1 MTLITFLPLGSRR
14 TTTLEDIYRHYD
26 DLEAEDD
33 ASHDETKTAS
43 PEYDGEVTGY
53 AVEQTPMSGKG
64 PVNTGHNGGS
74 GGYAYGTPGGSAPAG
89 GSGYSYGGAGSSAHG
104 GGGGYSYGGGVH
116 ADSTSGSFSFSISSC
131 VLYGCETW
139 SLPLREEHRLRVFEN
154 RVLRRIFGLKR
165 DEVTGGWRK
174 LRNEELR
181 DLYSSPSIIR
191 IIKSGRMR
199 WAGHVARKWEQR
211 NAYRLPA

>member
-1 MTLITFLPLGSRR
+1 LTLITFLTLGFRR

-43 PEYDGEVTGY
+43 PEYEGEVTGY

-74 GGYAYGTPGGSAPAG
+74 GGYAYGVPGGSAPGG

-104 GGGGYSYGGGVH
+104 GGGYSYGGGVH
-116 ADSTSGSFSFSISSC
+116 AHSSSGQFNFSISFF
-131 VLYGCETW
+131 VLYGCETR
-139 SLPLREEHRLRVFEN
+139 SLALRKEHRLTVFEN
-154 RVLRRIFGLKR
+154 KVPRRIFGPKR
-165 DEVTGGWRK
+165 DEVTGGVEK
-174 LRNEELR
+174 T
-181 DLYSSPSIIR
+181 
-191 IIKSGRMR
+191 
-199 WAGHVARKWEQR
+199 A
-211 NAYRLPA
+211 